1 LRLRSWF
8 PPFAKDAKDGA
19 PTELVVLTE
28 IKCLGL
34 PADVLRWDTRAPQ
47 DDLGTFE
54 TKNTQEMGNLAYRI
68 TGRTPETM
76 NRFVLVFASAM
87 LAAVVILGVC
97 VPAYASPAPRGD
109 SQARA
114 DAKANRRQAKA
125 QKKYAK
131 QQKKAEKKM
140 LKMERKNT
148 HYPKQVF

>member
-1 LRLRSWF
+1 
-8 PPFAKDAKDGA
+8 
-19 PTELVVLTE
+19 
-28 IKCLGL
+28 
-34 PADVLRWDTRAPQ
+34 
-47 DDLGTFE
+47 
-54 TKNTQEMGNLAYRI
+54 
-68 TGRTPETM
+68 M

>member
-1 LRLRSWF
+1 MSDKRRSVSKEA
-8 PPFAKDAKDGA
+8 PSDARGFRF
-19 PTELVVLTE
+19 
-28 IKCLGL
+28 LG
-34 PADVLRWDTRAPQ
+34 
-47 DDLGTFE
+47 E
-54 TKNTQEMGNLAYRI
+54 
-68 TGRTPETM
+68 
-76 NRFVLVFASAM
+76 
-87 LAAVVILGVC
+87 
-97 VPAYASPAPRGD
+97 RGD